1 MKIECIGRKLGL
13 FLGMATAFTCIS
25 CATEDA
31 LQLNGVATFSV
42 TVTGVNGA
50 APPLPTNPLPANRGD
65 KDEVWEI
72 SLEARNAVG
81 GLFPFDGLVR
91 LSVEPGAII
100 EVEGEGAQG
109 RNVLVKGGKATAK
122 AHVTA
127 VYGPARLWVED
138 LGYVPSSTGNLPA
151 CADGMDNDNDVLID
165 YPADPGCAFANDENE
180 DSGSFAAGVSGPVFY
195 ELPSVRDIQGEGS
208 TTPYPLEGM
217 QVNTNELHT
226 VIVTRV
232 SSDGFYITDISEQD
246 KGFNHLFAFNFNTPP
261 GMRVCDKVV
270 YLAGTVSEFFGF
282 TELSFPSYKLVYP
295 RDGVDTCQVP
305 EPAVLNP
312 ATIANPIEMEKL
324 ESGLVRIRGYT
335 IASHFGPN
343 NPAYVAIAPDLG
355 GGYSFTFGTD
365 STNCDF
371 NGDGQVDFE
380 SDLEGGCGNQC
391 SGDPECSEWIGFAAR
406 GNFKVRNKA
415 ESTVLQINL
424 GTVPLFNPLEHKG
437 GLLLSVTGTMR
448 NFSGGSLNWTIET
461 RCPDDLVCSQTDACA
476 TKEVPTSEACV
487 RLRSINDNDEGTN

>member
-1 MKIECIGRKLGL
+1 MKFNCIGQTGAAL
-13 FLGMATAFTCIS
+13 LGMSVAFGCIS
-25 CATEDA
+25 CSTQDA
-31 LQLNGVATFSV
+31 LELNGLATFSIAV
-42 TVTGVNGA
+42 TAVNGA
-50 APPLPTNPLPANRGD
+50 DPPLPTSPLPANRGD
-65 KDEVWEI
+65 KDEIWEVN
-72 SLEARNAVG
+72 LEARTAIGNT
-81 GLFPFDGLVR
+81 FPFDGLVR

-100 EVEGEGAQG
+100 SVEGEGAQG
-109 RNVLVKGGKATAK
+109 RNVLVKGGKATALV
-122 AHVTA
+122 HVTA

-138 LGYVPSSTGNLPA
+138 LGYVPASAGIQPA
-151 CADGMDNDNDVLID
+151 CADGIDNDGDVLVD

-180 DSGSFAAGVSGPVFY
+180 DTGSFAAGVSGPVFY
-195 ELPSVRDIQGEGS
+195 ELPSVVDIQGEGS

-217 QVNTNELHT
+217 QVNTAGTHT

-232 SSDGFYITDISEQD
+232 SSDGFYITDISDQD

-270 YLAGTVSEFFGF
+270 YLSGTISEFFGF

-295 RDGVDTCQVP
+295 REGIDVCQIP
-305 EPAVLNP
+305 EPAVLGP
-312 ATIANPIEMEKL
+312 SIIANATEMEKL

-335 IASHFGPN
+335 IASKFGPS
-343 NPAYVAIAPDLG
+343 NPEYVAIAPDLG
-355 GGYSFTFGTD
+355 GGYSFTFGPD
-365 STNCDF
+365 ASNCDF

-391 SGDPECSEWIGFAAR
+391 SDDPECSEWISFAAR

-415 ESTVLQINL
+415 EGTVIQINL

-437 GLLLSVTGTMR
+437 ELLLSVTGTLR
-448 NFSGGSLNWTIET
+448 NFSGGSLNWTLET
-461 RCPDDLVCSQTDACA
+461 RCPDDLVCIQTDACVK
-476 TKEVPTSEACV
+476 KEAPTSEACV